1 MSENKSVSKNTKSSG
16 KSMAIATFLVMLGLV
31 FSRCSGFLREI
42 LVGNKFSDIYRDS
55 FTLAFTIPDL
65 VYNLLIGGSIQA
77 AITPALSSYISKGE
91 EKRGIRAVSIFISVF
106 VSLLVIVCVIGVVFS
121 EPIYQL
127 YNSGD
132 ANPEK
137 IRLAAMASK
146 WLFPQ
151 IVFMTF
157 AALCIGVLNAY
168 KRFSSTAFGPT
179 IYNIFVLLS
188 IVVFAGST
196 EHKLMLTTCGVMFA
210 ALVYFLFQFFIGF
223 DKLKQFRF
231 VFSLKDPDFI
241 DLVKRALP
249 ILISASVVQINMV
262 ILNFFATSL
271 PDGDYVYLLRNAS
284 TTWQLPYGIFAVAVG
299 NVMLPSLAALY
310 SSNKFEEASELLSS
324 RLKTALFLTIPSA
337 AFMYVLN
344 TDVIK
349 AIFQWSERYTDADAT
364 HAGKFLMGYTIAI
377 ITHTVVFIMNQAF
390 YAIGK
395 TKVPLIAGSIG
406 LVTNPL
412 LCMFFISQN
421 MGLLSL
427 TLAYSLTSVIQMS
440 VLCIIY
446 NRDERLKPRKI
457 FGFLIK
463 SGICVVLMI
472 LVIAVLDYYFPGH
485 GTKITQLGI
494 IAFKGVV
501 SVIVYFVA
509 AFILKMPE
517 ARVWIEKYAG
527 KFLKKSH

>member
-1 MSENKSVSKNTKSSG
+1 MSDNNTIKEIKKSSG

-42 LVGNKFSDIYRDS
+42 LVGNKFSDVYRDS

-106 VSLLVIVCVIGVVFS
+106 VSILVLVCIVGVVFS

-151 IVFMTF
+151 IIFMTF

-188 IVVFAGST
+188 ILIFAGST
-196 EHKLMLTTCGVMFA
+196 ESQLMRTTCGVMCA

-231 VFSLKDPDFI
+231 KFAIKDPDFL

-310 SSNKFEEASELLSS
+310 TSGKFEDASELLSS

-349 AIFQWSERYTDADAT
+349 TIFQWSERYTNADAA
-364 HAGKFLMGYTIAI
+364 HAGKFLMGYSLAI

-406 LVTNPL
+406 LISNPL
-412 LCMFFISQN
+412 LCVFFISQN

-427 TLAYSLTSVIQMS
+427 TLAYSLTSVIQMT
-440 VLCIIY
+440 VLCVIY
-446 NRDERLKPRKI
+446 CKDDRLKPRKI

-463 SGICVVLMI
+463 SGICVVIMI
-472 LVIAVLDYYFPGH
+472 LVISVLDYYFPAS
-485 GTKITQLGI
+485 GTKIKQVSIVAL
-494 IAFKGVV
+494 KGVA
-501 SVIVYFVA
+501 SVVVYFTA

-517 ARVWIEKYAG
+517 ARVWIDKYLG
-527 KFLKKSH
+527 KILKKSH